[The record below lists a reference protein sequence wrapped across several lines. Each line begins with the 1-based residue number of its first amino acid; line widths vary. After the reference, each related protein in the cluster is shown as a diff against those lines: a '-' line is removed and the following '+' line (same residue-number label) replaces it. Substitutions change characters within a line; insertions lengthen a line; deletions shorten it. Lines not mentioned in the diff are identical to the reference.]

1 MAVKND
7 CLTLNTI
14 LYCKKW
20 EETLRFYRV
29 LLDCPG
35 DPVADWFVEFSINTT
50 ARISIADE
58 RRASIKS
65 ANGKGITLSIRT
77 ENIERQWDRLHRSG
91 LAPGEIRVH
100 PWGAKV
106 LYLFDPEDH
115 RIEMWTPHPP

>member
-1 MAVKND
+1 MAMKND

-29 LLDCPG
+29 LLDDPG
-35 DPVADWFVEFSINTT
+35 DPVTDWFVEFSINTT

-58 RRASIKS
+58 RCASIKS
-65 ANGKGITLSIRT
+65 ANGKGITLSIRID
-77 ENIERQWDRLHRSG
+77 NIDRQWDRLHRSG
-91 LAPGEIRVH
+91 LTPDKIRFH

-106 LYLFDPEDH
+106 FYLFDPEGH